1 MNRPFRAPLSMGRLS
16 VTGAIGM
23 VSCLALLTQFDI
35 LSASLGQL
43 PILGIVIYLAVNRK
57 DRVFGVDKSL
67 HEKHEK

>member
-1 MNRPFRAPLSMGRLS
+1 MGRSGLRWAWA
-16 VTGAIGM
+16 GAKDL

-35 LSASLGQL
+35 LSASLGLL
-43 PILGIVIYLAVNRK
+43 PISGIVIYLAVNRK